1 MNRTLVI
8 SIDAL
13 ISADIERLKKLP
25 NLGRIMKQ
33 ASWAEDIL
41 CCYPT
46 LTYPCHVTISTG
58 CWPDR
63 HGICNNEKFQ
73 PLSKDRPEWYWFRKD
88 IKTPTLIDYAKAA
101 GLTTAAITWPVM
113 GDCGADYNIAEIWA
127 PHEEDDPT
135 PYFDLADSP
144 KAKEN
149 APDGRICRPVCRR
162 YYKRIPA

>member
-46 LTYPCHVTISTG
+46 LTYPC
-58 CWPDR
+58 P
-63 HGICNNEKFQ
+63 
-73 PLSKDRPEWYWFRKD
+73 
-88 IKTPTLIDYAKAA
+88 
-101 GLTTAAITWPVM
+101 AITHYRPGNGCSGQPGCFCIVNESRRFDILSEPV
-113 GDCGADYNIAEIWA
+113 
-127 PHEEDDPT
+127 P
-135 PYFDLADSP
+135 F
-144 KAKEN
+144 
-149 APDGRICRPVCRR
+149 RPVF
-162 YYKRIPA
+162 